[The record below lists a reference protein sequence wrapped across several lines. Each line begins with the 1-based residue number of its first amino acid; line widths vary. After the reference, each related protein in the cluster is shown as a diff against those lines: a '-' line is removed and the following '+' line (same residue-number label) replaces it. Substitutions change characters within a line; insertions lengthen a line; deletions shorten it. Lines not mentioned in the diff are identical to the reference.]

1 MLVNFPGCTLS
12 EMKGILKDR
21 TVAQM
26 QFYSDG
32 HKRRELENGAF
43 ALELD
48 GVPVT
53 EGEDGTDVDAVLKN
67 YISIGKIRN
76 NIIEA

>member
-1 MLVNFPGCTLS
+1 M
-12 EMKGILKDR
+12 
-21 TVAQM
+21 VAQM

-32 HKRRELENGAF
+32 HKRKELENGTF
-43 ALELD
+43 SLELD

-53 EGEDGTDVDAVLKN
+53 EGKAGTDVDAVLRN